1 MPVHQRKKNAI
12 KFIILCLVASLTF
25 GCANMGGYT
34 TERDKT
40 AKGAGIGAAAGA
52 AIALLRG
59 KRQADD
65 ILAGAAI
72 GAVIGGGVGAY
83 MDHQEEKLTR
93 IPGTSV
99 EKIGDNTL
107 LVRFNSDVLF
117 ATDSSQVDPTGQATL
132 DSVARVFVE
141 YDKTAVIVQGHTD
154 STGTEAYNQSLSE
167 RRADAVRNHLIARGV
182 AAARIAAIGYGESYP
197 VARNDTA
204 AGRQMNRRV
213 DILLK
218 ANAR

>member
-1 MPVHQRKKNAI
+1 MPGIQAKTYAY
-12 KFIILCLVASLTF
+12 KFIILCIVASMTF

-40 AKGAGIGAAAGA
+40 AKGAGIGAATGA

-99 EKIGDNTL
+99 EKIGDNSL

-117 ATDSSQVDPTGQATL
+117 ATDSSQVDPSGQATL
-132 DSVARVFVE
+132 DSVAKVFAE

-182 AAARIAAIGYGESYP
+182 AAARIASIGYGESYP
-197 VARNDTA
+197 VASNDTA

>member
-1 MPVHQRKKNAI
+1 
-12 KFIILCLVASLTF
+12 
-25 GCANMGGYT
+25 
-34 TERDKT
+34 
-40 AKGAGIGAAAGA
+40 
-52 AIALLRG
+52 
-59 KRQADD
+59 
-65 ILAGAAI
+65 
-72 GAVIGGGVGAY
+72 

-197 VARNDTA
+197 VASNDTA

>member
-1 MPVHQRKKNAI
+1 
-12 KFIILCLVASLTF
+12 
-25 GCANMGGYT
+25 MGGYT

-117 ATDSSQVDPTGQATL
+117 ATNSSQVDPTGQSTL

-197 VARNDTA
+197 VASNDTA

>member
-1 MPVHQRKKNAI
+1 
-12 KFIILCLVASLTF
+12 
-25 GCANMGGYT
+25 MGGYT

-197 VARNDTA
+197 VASNDTA

>member
-1 MPVHQRKKNAI
+1 
-12 KFIILCLVASLTF
+12 
-25 GCANMGGYT
+25 MGGYT